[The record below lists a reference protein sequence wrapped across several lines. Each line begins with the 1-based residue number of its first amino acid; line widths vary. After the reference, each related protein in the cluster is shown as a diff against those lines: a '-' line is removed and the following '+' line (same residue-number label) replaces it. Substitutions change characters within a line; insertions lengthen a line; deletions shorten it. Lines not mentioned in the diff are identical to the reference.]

1 MLFRWSHHP
10 PMTTQAG
17 LGRLVHRGFPPTA
30 QRAAP
35 SASGV
40 DPRFYAPVMADDLAG
55 WEESGGAL
63 RRRFEFA
70 DFSAAF
76 AFMTRVALLAEKR
89 GHHPDWSNSWNKVD
103 IALSTHSAGSVVTD
117 ADRELAAAI

>member
-1 MLFRWSHHP
+1 MDR
-10 PMTTQAG
+10 
-17 LGRLVHRGFPPTA
+17 
-30 QRAAP
+30 
-35 SASGV
+35 
-40 DPRFYAPVMADDLAG
+40 RFYARDMADDLAG

-70 DFSAAF
+70 NFSAAF
-76 AFMTRVALLAEKR
+76 AFMTRVALLAEKH

-117 ADRELAAAI
+117 ADRELATAINAVLG

>member
-1 MLFRWSHHP
+1 MDAVSLVTPSTHHDSSRSRTP
-10 PMTTQAG
+10 CTSG
-17 LGRLVHRGFPPTA
+17 IPPTTR
-30 QRAAP
+30 RAAP

-40 DPRFYAPVMADDLAG
+40 DPRFYAPAMANDLSG

-89 GHHPDWSNSWNKVD
+89 GHHPDWSNSWNKVED
-103 IALSTHSAGSVVTD
+103 RKSVV
-117 ADRELAAAI
+117 